1 MFWAATPGPRNQ
13 KAACRHMEQRRKRKH
28 YPSSPHG
35 GLFYMPWAQLKV
47 SRGKIRKGP
56 CRKEATTL
64 SKDLLLEFIDKQL

>member
-1 MFWAATPGPRNQ
+1 
-13 KAACRHMEQRRKRKH
+13 
-28 YPSSPHG
+28 
-35 GLFYMPWAQLKV
+35 MPWAQLKV